1 MFAADTMRAGR
12 RRAVMALAATVLA
25 GCASSAPAVDP
36 SLIQTSSPNSDRPPF
51 FVQWKSSGMPGLTSR
66 PGVDKSSRP
75 PNYPSEAIRQRAA
88 GTTVLEVCIT
98 TEGKLVD
105 IHLIQTSG
113 FKVLDD
119 ATIDWAKDAKYR
131 PAMFNNEPFA
141 VCGFHLEYEWKLQE
155 SAG

>member
-12 RRAVMALAATVLA
+12 RQAVMALAACVLA
-25 GCASSAPAVDP
+25 GCASNAPAVDP
-36 SLIQTSSPNSDRPPF
+36 SLIQTSAPNSDRPAF
-51 FVQWKSSGMPGLTSR
+51 YVQWKSNGMPGLTAR
-66 PGVDKSSRP
+66 PAMDKSSRP
-75 PNYPSEAIRQRAA
+75 PSYPNEAIRQRAA

-98 TEGKLVD
+98 TEGELVD

-119 ATIDWAKDAKYR
+119 ATMDWAKDAKYK
-131 PAMFNNEPFA
+131 PAMFNGEPFA

-155 SAG
+155 AAS